1 MAAGV
6 VASRS
11 GGILKFLSPK
21 LRPQPTD
28 IQSAAL
34 WGFAAATS
42 ALWLVPPFNWLKMTF
57 LEKPEAEE
65 Q

>member
-42 ALWLVPPFNWLKMTF
+42 ALWLVPMTF